1 MAAVHHLA
9 FLEFQNF
16 NSKSTVQR
24 DSVVVFYR
32 VGSAMVFFVVFS
44 LFFLCS
50 GGLVFRG
57 LFCRHFCVAS
67 YSVSLSVVPHA
78 SCVSVFGCRPR
89 SVLSTRFAWDSTAP
103 TALRSGAC
111 RPSTAA
117 SRCPRCRYAPSSRWR
132 SNRKT
137 RWLPPPP
144 ATTRPCRLPS
154 TTTLPEFDL
163 RNGCRRP

>member
-16 NSKSTVQR
+16 NSKY
-24 DSVVVFYR
+24 DSEGQCGGV
-32 VGSAMVFFVVFS
+32 
-44 LFFLCS
+44 LLC
-50 GGLVFRG
+50 GFCYGLRCLLVIFPVFRWP
-57 LFCRHFCVAS
+57 CVS
-67 YSVSLSVVPHA
+67 RIILWSLLRCELLRVAVVPHA

-111 RPSTAA
+111 RPCTAA

-144 ATTRPCRLPS
+144 ATTRPCRLPL